1 MVVKE
6 KITLLGGGAS
16 LDNNNLLAIEPYTL
30 LSQKLSEPGL
40 PV

>member
-6 KITLLGGGAS
+6 KITVLRGGAS

-30 LSQKLSEPGL
+30 LSQKI
-40 PV
+40 